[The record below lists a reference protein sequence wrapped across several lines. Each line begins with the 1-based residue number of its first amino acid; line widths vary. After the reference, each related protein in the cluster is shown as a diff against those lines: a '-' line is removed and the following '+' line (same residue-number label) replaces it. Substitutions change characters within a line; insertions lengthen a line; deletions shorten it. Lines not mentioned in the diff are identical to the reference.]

1 MIAVSKCIPSI
12 HLPNLD
18 TSCEI
23 LWVKL
28 CIAISKDIYVGAFYR
43 PHVSDISSLEQLNI
57 SLKLRNSTPTPQIW
71 LSDDFNAPYVRRL
84 INPYGNTR
92 IS

>member
-1 MIAVSKCIPSI
+1 MDIEGVMIAVSKCIPSI

-28 CIAISKDIYVGAFYR
+28 CITTSKDIYVGAFYR

-57 SLKLRNSTPTPQIW
+57 SLNKLRNSTPTPQIW
-71 LSDDFNAPYVRRL
+71 LCGDLMNL
-84 INPYGNTR
+84 M
-92 IS
+92 